1 MGMIQDY
8 IQQLRSRLTTAAGLP
23 EQTRQ
28 ELLGLVSALEDETAA
43 RSEGASAVGEG
54 SEGTDSPALQ
64 RLVGSVE
71 ELEASHPELVASLN
85 RVASVLGKMGI

>member
-8 IQQLRSRLTTAAGLP
+8 IQQLRSRLTTASGLP

-43 RSEGASAVGEG
+43 RGEG
-54 SEGTDSPALQ
+54 QPAIGEASVGTDSPALQ